1 MVKKLII
8 VSKKNVIIYWD
19 KIRDKNYLKIDINI
33 ISIRLNTREKRKYVN
48 FLMQKIYQDTII
60 WIKFI

>member
-48 FLMQKIYQDTII
+48 FLIE
-60 WIKFI
+60 